1 MKKALTVQVLLAST
15 SLMLAMS
22 AHAYTWELDDIST
35 STKYTVEPHFFYI
48 GKGAEW
54 ENIQFSSNYS
64 TESDITLLVKYDDK
78 LIYNTTLNGDGKLN
92 FDIPKSHSGFHR
104 LDFIIQ
110 QYAKPTTLN
119 QTKDSFCSEDIDHLT
134 YFNNSQLDFIPI
146 RKDYQLKY
154 LPDALFNPQARRPSP
169 FVGILKYNR
178 KEITEASMLARLA
191 SSWGAVTPIEWVD
204 SGQTNLND
212 ETNFII
218 EVIHSPTPLKGGAL
232 VQIAKP
238 TDGVATLSIT
248 YHTQQELT
256 AAINGLINP
265 SYVQQLNTGS
275 AIFPTTIS
283 NPTWAQFKKINTL
296 ADLGIEDFRLNHAEK
311 NLFLDFPAVWQPT
324 DILQGQIA
332 LRIQSGLLQGSN
344 ITAWIDGGLAGS
356 MKTAD
361 LASDPVNRQF
371 NIFAKAI
378 SNTTNFS
385 LKLENSVIANS
396 QCLPNAHG
404 SLWID
409 TAKSTVKLPHKFK
422 NGVAAI
428 SMTLATTP
436 TIAIDDQSGALNIA
450 IVLGQVAK
458 KMLLTQAPIPLNLVR
473 YAPGTPQSINVRVNK
488 DIYQQQVLMHQ
499 DIIYAPAAVNGF
511 IVSYN
516 NNRFDVITDSEG
528 GAQTFMHLWGKIQH
542 KIPNNVTKMLVS
554 ENGNIYV
561 LQKLI
566 VGNQKAPLVQQSSFF
581 LLIVIISAIMII
593 IIFLWYWLRRNN
605 EKTDTN

>member
-1 MKKALTVQVLLAST
+1 MKKTFDLYKTAQVLLAST

-48 GKGAEW
+48 GKGAQW
-54 ENIQFSSNYS
+54 QNIQFSSDYS
-64 TESDITLLVKYDDK
+64 TESDTTLLVKYDDK
-78 LIYNTTLNGDGKLN
+78 LIYNTTLSGDGQVK
-92 FDIPKSHSGFHR
+92 FDIPASQSGFHR

-119 QTKDSFCSEDIDHLT
+119 QTKETFCTEDIDHLT
-134 YFNNSQLDFIPI
+134 YLSNSQLDFTPI
-146 RKDYQLKY
+146 RNEYRLKD
-154 LPDALFNPQARRPSP
+154 LPDALYNPQARRPTP

-178 KEITEASMLARLA
+178 KEIIEASMLARLA
-191 SSWGAVTPIEWVD
+191 SSWTSITPVEWVD
-204 SGQTNLND
+204 SGQTNLNP

-218 EVIHSPTPLKGGAL
+218 EVIRSAAPLKGGAL

-238 TDGVATLSIT
+238 VEGVPTLSIT
-248 YHTQQELT
+248 YHTQQDLT
-256 AAINGLINP
+256 SAVNGLINS
-265 SYVQQLNTGS
+265 SYVQQLSTGN
-275 AIFPTTIS
+275 AVFPNTIS
-283 NPTWAQFKKINTL
+283 NPTWAQFKKIDTL
-296 ADLGIEDFRLNHAEK
+296 ADLGIQDFRLNHAEK

-409 TAKSTVKLPHKFK
+409 TAKSTVKLPHKLK

-436 TIAIDDQSGALNIA
+436 TIAVDGQSGALNIA
-450 IVLGQVAK
+450 IVLGQTAK
-458 KMLLTQAPIPLNLVR
+458 NAFNPSTNASQPSPLFTER
-473 YAPGTPQSINVRVNK
+473 ATICKCPR
-488 DIYQQQVLMHQ
+488 
-499 DIIYAPAAVNGF
+499 
-511 IVSYN
+511 
-516 NNRFDVITDSEG
+516 
-528 GAQTFMHLWGKIQH
+528 
-542 KIPNNVTKMLVS
+542 
-554 ENGNIYV
+554 
-561 LQKLI
+561 
-566 VGNQKAPLVQQSSFF
+566 
-581 LLIVIISAIMII
+581 
-593 IIFLWYWLRRNN
+593 
-605 EKTDTN
+605 